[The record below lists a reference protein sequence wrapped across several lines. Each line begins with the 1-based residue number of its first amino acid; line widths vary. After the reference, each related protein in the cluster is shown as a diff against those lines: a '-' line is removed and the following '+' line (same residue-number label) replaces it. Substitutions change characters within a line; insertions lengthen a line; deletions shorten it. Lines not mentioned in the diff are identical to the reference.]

1 MRTAEVPIQSKLIED
16 MTADVCI
23 VGAGITGMT
32 TALLLA
38 REGQRVVVLDDGPIG
53 GGETERTTA
62 HLVNV
67 LDDRYYEIERLHGE
81 NGARLA
87 AESHIAAISCI
98 EAIVREENIDCEF
111 ERLDGYLFAPPGETT
126 EVIDREFAAVRR
138 AGLKEVKRLWRAPL
152 IFFDTGPC
160 LRFPR
165 QAQFHP
171 LKYLRGLAEIILR
184 ERGKIF
190 NGTHVVRIEGG
201 SPAFVTTADD
211 VVVTATAVVVATNTP
226 VNDRFAIHT
235 KQAAYRTYVI
245 GVHVPRD
252 SVPKALYWDTAQE
265 ASLANGFGP
274 IPYHYLRL
282 QNVSPVQD
290 LLIVGGEDHKTG
302 QADDPEAR
310 WNRLEAW
317 TRERFPMATDVTY
330 RWSGQVMEPVDGL
343 AFIGRN
349 PADEPNIYV
358 ATGDSGNGM
367 THGTIAG
374 ILLTDLIL
382 GRENPWATL
391 YDPARKSLRALGD
404 FAKENLNVAAQ
415 YVDWA
420 AAGEVKSAAEIA
432 PGTGGV
438 IRRGLKKVAIYRDEQ
453 KSLHEFSAICP
464 HLGCIVAWNSA
475 EKTWDC
481 PCHGS
486 RFDKLGTVIN
496 GPALANLHGAEDQPQ
511 ESRGWNLRIKKGK
524 VMKTAKK
531 RNRRTSSRRTLISPR
546 GNKRYVRR
554 TSAGRF
560 KESDDVGRS
569 LGRDV
574 RQRAKTKTRKG
585 EGDRGDVFGNT
596 ED

>member
-1 MRTAEVPIQSKLIED
+1 
-16 MTADVCI
+16 
-23 VGAGITGMT
+23 
-32 TALLLA
+32 
-38 REGQRVVVLDDGPIG
+38 
-53 GGETERTTA
+53 
-62 HLVNV
+62 
-67 LDDRYYEIERLHGE
+67 
-81 NGARLA
+81 
-87 AESHIAAISCI
+87 
-98 EAIVREENIDCEF
+98 
-111 ERLDGYLFAPPGETT
+111 
-126 EVIDREFAAVRR
+126 
-138 AGLKEVKRLWRAPL
+138 
-152 IFFDTGPC
+152 
-160 LRFPR
+160 
-165 QAQFHP
+165 
-171 LKYLRGLAEIILR
+171 
-184 ERGKIF
+184 
-190 NGTHVVRIEGG
+190 
-201 SPAFVTTADD
+201 
-211 VVVTATAVVVATNTP
+211 VTATAVVVATNTP